1 MKCGAS
7 DGAGATGIERSLRPE
22 SDSIPSWIGNGASGM
37 SARRALGSAMKLF
50 LKLLIWSAIPSHSSL
65 LMSCFWGD
73 GFHGRT
79 CFIIRTSRNAKT
91 LYNAHKAQHRCSK
104 KHTHTHT
111 KKKSSRSPINVFF
124 WLVLPPTSLWN
135 SATISKPFSS
145 WKVTS
150 APAFISF

>member
-50 LKLLIWSAIPSHSSL
+50 LKLLIWSASPSHSSL
-65 LMSCFWGD
+65 VMSCFWGD

-104 KHTHTHT
+104 KHTHSHT
-111 KKKSSRSPINVFF
+111 LKKR
-124 WLVLPPTSLWN
+124 
-135 SATISKPFSS
+135 
-145 WKVTS
+145 
-150 APAFISF
+150 APALPSTCSSASSCRPLPFGTLHTSPSRFPPGKVQVPLHL